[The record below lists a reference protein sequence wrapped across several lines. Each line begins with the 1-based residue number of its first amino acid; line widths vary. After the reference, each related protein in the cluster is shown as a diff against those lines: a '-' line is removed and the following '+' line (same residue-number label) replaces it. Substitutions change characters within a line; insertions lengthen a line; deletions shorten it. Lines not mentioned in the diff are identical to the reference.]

1 MGARELGSDC
11 CVGVGLFKNECI
23 LNGSERW
30 TESVMARGPFS
41 SELGNS
47 AVLDTHSLWVGG
59 SVFACWEREVGHF
72 AQCFLPGSFSSV
84 ESGVQ

>member
-1 MGARELGSDC
+1 
-11 CVGVGLFKNECI
+11 
-23 LNGSERW
+23 
-30 TESVMARGPFS
+30 MARGPLS

-72 AQCFLPGSFSSV
+72 AQCFLAGSFSSV
-84 ESGVQ
+84 ESGVHEKARERKTCLSPLFYLGLICIGVYLGSSMGIL